1 MNVIPLLESLNGLW
15 PWESISNSL
24 SRPRVIWL
32 QLTFQ
37 SLCHVPLRSS
47 VCQQFLSTYTF
58 MPRYL
63 GLSDCSL
70 AVTAL
75 LQPLW
80 ANHSRSPIS
89 SVKPSLPT
97 LPTYWITPLA
107 TRYFVGLFSIYF
119 IYIMLCEIQ
128 IPRMVSSS
136 FLKVPSA
143 TWPMLPSFAFAG
155 EPSTP

>member
-1 MNVIPLLESLNGLW
+1 MLFPSWKFWMAYGLENPFPTPCQGLVW
-15 PWESISNSL
+15 SDS
-24 SRPRVIWL
+24 

-37 SLCHVPLRSS
+37 SLCHVPLHSS
-47 VCQQFLSTYTF
+47 VCLRFLSTYTF
-58 MPRYL
+58 MPQYL
-63 GLSDCSL
+63 RLSDCFL

-89 SVKPSLPT
+89 SVKPSLLT

-107 TRYFVGLFSIYF
+107 TRYFVGLVSIYF

-155 EPSTP
+155 KPSTP